1 MIFVCINTFSIGAH
15 RRSSCPCSMSCRGE
29 THFLPLQHCH
39 KFALLHNFETF
50 GFLVTLKFTSIYNHT
65 LFFCRETAMSVYQIL
80 GMDSCLGYIYCR
92 VMINTSFWHFCF
104 CVQFSLCISSA
115 GRLTSALLSLFFQT
129 SVEKSLRMSNFLTT
143 LCVVIL
149 TTLWCTTRMIVTLLF
164 V

>member
-92 VMINTSFWHFCF
+92 VMINTPFGIFVFVYGFLYVYPVPADWLVLYYLCF
-104 CVQFSLCISSA
+104 FK
-115 GRLTSALLSLFFQT
+115 LLWRSHYGCQIF
-129 SVEKSLRMSNFLTT
+129 
-143 LCVVIL
+143 
-149 TTLWCTTRMIVTLLF
+149 
-164 V
+164 